1 MFTWIC
7 TCCCCD
13 RICRWTCTNSSQ
25 TFICSSLGPLIADP
39 TIPDLVSD
47 TLKQLVSSITGLH
60 SITLVAND
68 TVIKAVGHNLDLT
81 GILPTIEDIDDWL
94 QRREKGAAIDEEEA
108 LAVRAVDSPLLR
120 PAISPT

>member
-1 MFTWIC
+1 M
-7 TCCCCD
+7 
-13 RICRWTCTNSSQ
+13 
-25 TFICSSLGPLIADP
+25 
-39 TIPDLVSD
+39 
-47 TLKQLVSSITGLH
+47 
-60 SITLVAND
+60 
-68 TVIKAVGHNLDLT
+68 IKAVGHNLDLT